1 MIFNFSKKI
10 YEWSIWLSTFNPTM
24 NFINYVFIIM
34 LSTENKYNED
44 KNDYIFA
51 KEMLVL
57 IFMQR
62 WESTV

>member
-1 MIFNFSKKI
+1 
-10 YEWSIWLSTFNPTM
+10 
-24 NFINYVFIIM
+24 M

-62 WESTV
+62 